1 VIQTISRINLTATW
15 ACNVC
20 HNSCNLE
27 FYFTLQQSNKSSSNL
42 SLLQKK
48 PYEKSELHA
57 IPEISQP
64 LSSNLSLLKKTN
76 DLN

>member
-1 VIQTISRINLTATW
+1 MFAIMPATL
-15 ACNVC
+15 NFT
-20 HNSCNLE
+20 S
-27 FYFTLQQSNKSSSNL
+27 TLQQSNKSFSNL
-42 SLLQKK
+42 SLLPKK
-48 PYEKSELHA
+48 PYKKSELHP